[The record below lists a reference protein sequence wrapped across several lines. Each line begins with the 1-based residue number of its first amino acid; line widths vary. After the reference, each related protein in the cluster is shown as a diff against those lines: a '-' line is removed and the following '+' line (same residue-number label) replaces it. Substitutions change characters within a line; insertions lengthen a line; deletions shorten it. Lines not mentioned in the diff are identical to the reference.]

1 MFPTKTEQQRRKTT
15 TSRLMTL
22 KQTSTSRQTSPCVR
36 GKKNICWMLDIT
48 GEGCEELM
56 REMEGENQAAAEKK
70 HK

>member
-48 GEGCEELM
+48 GKGCEELM